1 MPFAQLVIGPPGAG
15 KSTYCNGMQQFM
27 GAIGRKASIVNLD
40 PANESTSYKA
50 AVDVRELVTLES
62 IMGDED
68 TMLGPNGGVLYA
80 LEEVEHNLD
89 WLINRLSELGDDY
102 VLFDCPGQVE
112 LFTHHDS
119 LRQIVNALVKRA
131 GYRLVVVNLID
142 SYALTLPS
150 LYISTLLL
158 CLRSMLQMDL
168 THINVLTKMDN
179 LHKFPA
185 LDFNLDYYTEV
196 QDLEYL
202 LPKLELE
209 SPMFGQGKFQAL
221 NEAIIRLVEEFGLVG
236 FETLAVE
243 DKKSMMSLL
252 RTIDRAGGYAFGG
265 AEGAGDSVWQ
275 VAVRDGMG
283 NLDVRDVQ
291 ERWIDQKDEWDEIE
305 RKQEEE
311 EQKKREEEWNQGM
324 QSQGG
329 NGGMSLGD
337 DMDLDDFRKDVP
349 FDGGV
354 KVRRKGDKRQERGP
368 S

>member
-1 MPFAQLVIGPPGAG
+1 
-15 KSTYCNGMQQFM
+15 
-27 GAIGRKASIVNLD
+27 
-40 PANESTSYKA
+40 
-50 AVDVRELVTLES
+50 
-62 IMGDED
+62 
-68 TMLGPNGGVLYA
+68 
-80 LEEVEHNLD
+80 
-89 WLINRLSELGDDY
+89 
-102 VLFDCPGQVE
+102 
-112 LFTHHDS
+112 
-119 LRQIVNALVKRA
+119 
-131 GYRLVVVNLID
+131 
-142 SYALTLPS
+142 
-150 LYISTLLL
+150 
-158 CLRSMLQMDL
+158 MLQLDL

-185 LDFNLDYYTEV
+185 LDFNLDFYTQV

-221 NEAIIRLVEEFGLVG
+221 NEAIVRLVEEFGLVG

-283 NLDVRDVQ
+283 NLDIRDVQ

-324 QSQGG
+324 QAQGG
-329 NGGMSLGD
+329 DGGPPLGD

-354 KVRRKGDKRQERGP
+354 KVRRKGEKEQEKEP